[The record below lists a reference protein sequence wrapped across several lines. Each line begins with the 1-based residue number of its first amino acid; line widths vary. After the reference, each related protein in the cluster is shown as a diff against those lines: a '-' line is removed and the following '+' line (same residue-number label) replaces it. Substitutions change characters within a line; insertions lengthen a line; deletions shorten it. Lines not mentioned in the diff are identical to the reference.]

1 MGFPLMSGIHS
12 IRKNCNKQNTNIMK
26 YTKQVLTLV
35 LLIGVASSYA
45 QYNNYT
51 YTVNITGVSCITLLG
66 PDYQETNPYDQETTP
81 FNYENN
87 LGKYYPDSDG
97 VIHIELKRGYY
108 EYVTGRNGMN
118 GSFYITT
125 RNVYFEILELDP
137 LCGIDSRK
145 LLYEAHR
152 CLSNKQRKKAR
163 ELFQIA
169 ADAGNVK
176 AMFEYS
182 RMCKNGI
189 GGSKNKNHAYHYMNE
204 ALKHGHSMASYM
216 LENFDDK
223 RLWMGYQ

>member
-1 MGFPLMSGIHS
+1 
-12 IRKNCNKQNTNIMK
+12 MK

-45 QYNNYT
+45 QYNNDT

-66 PDYQETNPYDQETTP
+66 PDYQETYPYGQETTP

-87 LGKYYPDSDG
+87 LGKYYPDNDG
-97 VIHIELKRGYY
+97 AIHIELKRGYY

-125 RNVYFEILELDP
+125 RNVYFNILELDH

-152 CLSNKQRKKAR
+152 CLSNNKERGPENCSKLQQTRVTSKQCLNIRVCAKTGLEEAR
-163 ELFQIA
+163 TRTTHTIT
-169 ADAGNVK
+169 
-176 AMFEYS
+176 
-182 RMCKNGI
+182 
-189 GGSKNKNHAYHYMNE
+189 
-204 ALKHGHSMASYM
+204 
-216 LENFDDK
+216 
-223 RLWMGYQ
+223 